1 MKVFLLKDIQNVG
14 VANEIVK
21 VTEGYAV
28 NFLFP
33 KKMAIKI
40 TSENE
45 AFYSQKVKIVEN
57 RKEVISSKTSIL
69 AEKIKGL
76 RLTLKKKVHNDGK
89 LYAAV
94 NPAEI
99 VDLLA
104 TEGVSISKSQVK
116 IDKSIKERGTFSV
129 IVKLTSSLQPQLQL
143 KVVAEE
149 QHA

>member
-21 VTEGYAV
+21 VSEGYAT

-33 KKMAIKI
+33 KKLAVKI

-45 AFYSQKVKIVEN
+45 SFYLTKVKVVEH
-57 RKEVISSKTSIL
+57 RKEVITSKTSML

-76 RLTLKKKVHNDGK
+76 KLTLKKKIHNDGK

-104 TEGVSISKSQVK
+104 SEGVSISKSQVK
-116 IDKSIKERGTFSV
+116 IDKSIKERGTFGV
-129 IVKLTSSLQPQLQL
+129 VVKLTSSLQPQLQL
-143 KVVAEE
+143 KVVGEE
-149 QHA
+149 QI